1 MSLFTHYIAV
11 DWSAQ
16 NKPKRGKDSIW
27 ISEDSFEKG
36 HVGLWN
42 IRTRDETLRSIK
54 DRMRLA
60 IESEQR
66 LLVGF
71 DFAFG
76 YPAGF
81 AKALTGDT
89 NWRSVWNWLGEAV
102 EDNSKNQSNRFEVAG
117 HMNSI
122 IGLEAGPFWGHPHQH
137 EYANLGPRKPT
148 STPPNFPLLREIEKK
163 AKGAKS
169 VFQIAYNG
177 AVGSQTILG
186 IAALVR
192 LISEP
197 KLSDHIEV
205 WPFETSIGGDF
216 NKPIVLAEIYP
227 SSHKIDRDM
236 HDILDAAQVRSV
248 SRDMAD
254 WDRTGILTDKLD
266 LGKLP
271 SEQRA
276 HIIREEGWILG
287 Q

>member
-1 MSLFTHYIAV
+1 MTLFTHYIAV
-11 DWSAQ
+11 DWSAV

-42 IRTRDETLRSIK
+42 VRTRHEAIQSIEE
-54 DRMRLA
+54 RMRYA
-60 IESEQR
+60 VNSKQR

-81 AKALTGDT
+81 AKAVTDEA
-89 NWRSVWNWLGEAV
+89 NWRSIWNWLAEHV
-102 EDNSKNQSNRFEVAG
+102 VDNSKNQSNRYKVAEK
-117 HMNSI
+117 MNNI
-122 IGLEAGPFWGHPHQH
+122 IGLETGPFWGHPHQH
-137 EYANLGPRKPT
+137 EYINLGPRKPVE
-148 STPPNFPLLREIEKK
+148 TPSYFSLLREIEKK
-163 AKGAKS
+163 TQGAKS
-169 VFQIAYNG
+169 VFQLAYNG

-186 IAALVR
+186 IASLAR

-197 KLSDHIEV
+197 ELSDHIEV
-205 WPFETSIGGDF
+205 WPFETLFGTDLYKSIT
-216 NKPIVLAEIYP
+216 LAEIYP

-248 SRDMAD
+248 SRDMAY
-254 WDRTGILTDKLD
+254 WDKTGVLTDKLD
-266 LGKLP
+266 INGLT

-276 HIIREEGWILG
+276 RVISEEGWILG